1 MPTLEPQIGST
12 FWTLATNP
20 LWLVVAS
27 LKRKRNVFCKK
38 GSEIN
43 KEENNVSRVSYSN
56 YSYSNYSNILRY
68 SNLEYFW
75 PNIRTIRILKKS
87 PFWAKYYVLFREID
101 WNSIKICQKKLGF
114 YQFVII
120 IYLLYLKSFQS
131 MADKYLLIR
140 MLFEFK
146 QLCSEDCLTEKR
158 KKGIFVKQLLQLISH
173 KNSGLWV
180 FVLK

>member
-1 MPTLEPQIGST
+1 MNKTLLT
-12 FWTLATNP
+12 RVTL
-20 LWLVVAS
+20 
-27 LKRKRNVFCKK
+27 
-38 GSEIN
+38 
-43 KEENNVSRVSYSN
+43 RVSCSN

-75 PNIRTIRILKKS
+75 SNIRTIRILKKS